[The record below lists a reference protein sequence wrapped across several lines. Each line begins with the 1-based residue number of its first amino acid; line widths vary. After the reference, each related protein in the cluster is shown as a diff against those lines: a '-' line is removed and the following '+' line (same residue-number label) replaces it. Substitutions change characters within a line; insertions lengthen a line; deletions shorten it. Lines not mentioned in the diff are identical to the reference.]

1 MILNKNDGTAVL
13 NKYSILKGMLIT
25 RMNTVQT
32 GLMPNLVSGLLV
44 FKLKLI
50 K

>member
-1 MILNKNDGTAVL
+1 MILNKNDGTAVSDI
-13 NKYSILKGMLIT
+13 YSASKGMLVP
-25 RMNTVQT
+25 RMNTVQI
-32 GLMPNLVSGLLV
+32 GLIPDPVTGLLV